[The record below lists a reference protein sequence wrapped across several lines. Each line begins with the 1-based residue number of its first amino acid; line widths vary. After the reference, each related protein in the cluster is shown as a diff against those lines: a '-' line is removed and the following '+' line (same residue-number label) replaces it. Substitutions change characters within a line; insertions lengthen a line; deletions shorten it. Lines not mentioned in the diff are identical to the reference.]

1 MEDKKLKEVMDKLSI
16 PGPDE
21 KAREETL
28 RAAMTEFRAQ
38 TEKKQEKIKGS
49 SWLGRLMGKKTKG
62 GVAMNKPITIGAIG
76 SVVAVSFVALMVFT
90 LTQEHP
96 LQKQKDAPIHLS
108 SEPLTSIEEKDKKGI
123 TPTELAG
130 QEESVLGETFFEDV
144 AVPKETPGR
153 RAKDAPI
160 RLVSKPPTSME
171 EKDKKG
177 ITPTNQ
183 TDQEGLELEEMFI
196 GDTSAPKEMLHMLE
210 KKEVFLLEDMAV
222 TANKT
227 GEGVLKRQ
235 ATPVEARDVK
245 SFSFEVGQSKTG
257 RGTPVRMVLPE
268 RGMPGIPDQ
277 TYVGRDKFEDF
288 KPNPLKLVSEE
299 PVSTFSIDVDT
310 ASYAFVRRALNNG
323 HLPQVDAVR
332 IEELINYFDYAYAVP
347 KDRSAPFKPT
357 VAVFP
362 TPWNSD
368 TKLLHIGINGYD
380 IVKEEKPRSNLVFLL
395 DVSGSMNSPD
405 KLPLLKNSMRML
417 VDTLDKDDTVGIVVY
432 AGAAG
437 TVLEPTKVSEKG
449 KILAALDRLSAGGST
464 AGGAGIRMAYSLA
477 EANYN
482 SDGVN
487 RVILATD
494 GDFNVGI
501 RDPEALKDFIERKR
515 NTGIFL
521 SVLGFGQ
528 GNYNDV
534 LMQKLA
540 QNGNGNAAY
549 IDTLNE
555 ARKVLVDEAAG
566 TLFTIAKDV
575 KIQVEFNPEKVA
587 EYRLIGY
594 ETRMLNREDFN
605 NDKVD
610 AGDIGSGHSVTAIYE
625 ITPVESKGR
634 LIEDLRYGSSK
645 DSGKGKKSKEYAFLK
660 IRYKLPDETESKLI
674 TLPIDA
680 DAEYSKVA
688 KAPEEARFASAVA
701 SFGMLLKGD
710 SYIKDFAYDDI
721 IELARSG
728 KGDDLFG
735 YRSEFINLV
744 RLAKTA
750 VAMGER

>member
-1 MEDKKLKEVMDKLSI
+1 MMDKLSI
-16 PGPDE
+16 PEPDE

-28 RAAMTEFRAQ
+28 KAAMMEFRAQ
-38 TEKKQEKIKGS
+38 REKKQEKIQGS

-76 SVVAVSFVALMVFT
+76 SVAALCFIVVMVFT
-90 LTQEHP
+90 LTQEYP
-96 LQKQKDAPIHLS
+96 LQKQKDASIRLSSQTTTSTEEKDKEGITLTELAEQEEFVLGDTFIEDAATPKETPARRAKDTPISLPSKPQSSIPHESKEEEVSVKQATEKTPIRLS
-108 SEPLTSIEEKDKKGI
+108 SEPLTPTQEKNKEVI
-123 TPTELAG
+123 SLAK
-130 QEESVLGETFFEDV
+130 Q
-144 AVPKETPGR
+144 PKEE
-153 RAKDAPI
+153 DF
-160 RLVSKPPTSME
+160 V
-171 EKDKKG
+171 
-177 ITPTNQ
+177 
-183 TDQEGLELEEMFI
+183 
-196 GDTSAPKEMLHMLE
+196 
-210 KKEVFLLEDMAV
+210 LEDMV
-222 TANKT
+222 VT
-227 GEGVLKRQ
+227 GEKISEGALEQQAARVELK
-235 ATPVEARDVK
+235 DVK
-245 SFSFEVGQSKTG
+245 SFSFDLSEPTKTG
-257 RGTPVRMVLPE
+257 RGTPIGFVPPE
-268 RGMPGIPDQ
+268 RGKPRIPDQ
-277 TYVGRDKFEDF
+277 TYVGRDRFEDF

-299 PVSTFSIDVDT
+299 SVSTFSIDVDT

-323 HLPQVDAVR
+323 YLPQVDAVR
-332 IEELINYFDYAYAVP
+332 IEELINYFDYAYNIP
-347 KDRSAPFKPT
+347 KDRSTPFKPT

-362 TPWNSD
+362 TPWNPD
-368 TKLLHIGINGYD
+368 TKLLHIGIKGYD
-380 IVKEEKPRSNLVFLL
+380 IVKQEKPRSNLVFLL

-417 VDTLDKDDTVGIVVY
+417 VDTLDKEDTVGIVVY

-449 KILAALDRLSAGGST
+449 KILAALDRLRAGGST
-464 AGGAGIRMAYSLA
+464 AGGEGIRMAYSLA
-477 EANYN
+477 EANFDP
-482 SDGVN
+482 DGVN

-501 RDPEALKDFIERKR
+501 RNPEALKDFIERKR
-515 NTGIFL
+515 NTGVFL

-528 GNYNDV
+528 GNYHDV

-605 NDKVD
+605 NDRVD

-625 ITPVESKGR
+625 ITPIESKGR
-634 LIEDLRYGSSK
+634 LIDKLRYGSSK

-680 DAEYSKVA
+680 DSEFGKVA

-701 SFGMLLKGD
+701 AFGMLLKGD
-710 SYIKDFAYDDI
+710 SYIKDFAYDDVI
-721 IELARSG
+721 KLARNA

-735 YRSEFINLV
+735 YRSEFINLA

-750 VAMGER
+750 GAMGER